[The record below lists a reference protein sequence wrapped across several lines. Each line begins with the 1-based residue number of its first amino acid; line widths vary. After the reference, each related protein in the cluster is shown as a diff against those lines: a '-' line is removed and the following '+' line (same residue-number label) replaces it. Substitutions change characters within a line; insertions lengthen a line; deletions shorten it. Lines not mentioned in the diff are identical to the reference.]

1 MVLDALF
8 LCPFCTATTFVNTK
22 TIIGPNQVGVNFCC
36 GKDEELVVEGEPLV
50 SLSQLTQARLRPSAF
65 RLRTRRKDL
74 LWMGGKFGLEEEMAM
89 VGHEKSET
97 LGGEECL
104 MSGLLTALPD
114 C

>member
-1 MVLDALF
+1 M
-8 LCPFCTATTFVNTK
+8 
-22 TIIGPNQVGVNFCC
+22 
-36 GKDEELVVEGEPLV
+36 EGEPLV

-65 RLRTRRKDL
+65 RLRTREKDL
-74 LWMGGKFGLEEEMAM
+74 LWRGGKFGLEEEMAM